1 MKLSLPFLLCCA
13 LFACGGEPSGAG
25 ASSKEPA
32 AGAAVSVEIVD
43 MAGLERAL
51 AARRGRPLILNFWAM
66 W

>member
-1 MKLSLPFLLCCA
+1 MKSSLPLLLALA
-13 LFACGGEPSGAG
+13 LFACGGDPSGEG
-25 ASSKEPA
+25 APTQERGA
-32 AGAAVSVEIVD
+32 EAAVSVEIVD